1 MSDKQ
6 AVLDVVS
13 RLPENATLV
22 DIEEELAIL
31 AAIRRGAAAA
41 DEGRVKSH
49 DEVKRLLVGW
59 TSK

>member
-6 AVLDVVS
+6 AVLEAVR
-13 RLPENATLV
+13 RLPEDATLA
-22 DIEEELAIL
+22 DIEEELATL
-31 AAIRRGAAAA
+31 TAIRRGSEAA

-49 DEVKRLLVGW
+49 DEVKRLLVEW